1 MGDEDHTVAEQYA
14 SLRAVKIYVLDIFIL
29 VDVGMSID
37 FNCVGDHCDSVL
49 ILVLLHR
56 NDKVYAILLDPGIVE
71 LYHSNS
77 RGVDILYLAA
87 GMI

>member
-37 FNCVGDHCDSVL
+37 
-49 ILVLLHR
+49 
-56 NDKVYAILLDPGIVE
+56 
-71 LYHSNS
+71 S